1 MHYRRNAGWDRRC
14 ISLEGSIRK
23 EEGYF
28 FGRLFHCSLGL
39 GGVGWVYGAS
49 GRSGGGVGCNIY
61 VGSRTP
67 APWFSFCIAL
77 VSGKARPEEVV
88 EMDGVFAPCLEDLL
102 GGREIKIMIV

>member
-1 MHYRRNAGWDRRC
+1 MDRRC
-14 ISLEGSIRK
+14 ICL
-23 EEGYF
+23 EEGMIKEGEYF
-28 FGRLFHCSLGL
+28 FGRLFHCCSLGL

-49 GRSGGGVGCNIY
+49 GRPGAGVGCNIY

-67 APWFSFCIAL
+67 GPWFSFCIAL